1 MLTSDV
7 VEMTR
12 IQNWGVSP
20 TAGAA
25 VLAMLLW
32 LASSSI
38 AVASGRPPRAE
49 TNREVAT
56 ALARRLLA
64 AAILPSSEGSS
75 GLTLQAQAPAP
86 ELDQPMDPIGS
97 DDLIDI
103 HRFWASSLSAADFV
117 AFALAHRP
125 AGTKLTEGS
134 TAPPLPTRSR
144 T

>member
-1 MLTSDV
+1 M
-7 VEMTR
+7 
-12 IQNWGVSP
+12 
-20 TAGAA
+20 
-25 VLAMLLW
+25 LAMLLW

-56 ALARRLLA
+56 ALARRLLD

-117 AFALAHRP
+117 AFALAHPP
-125 AGTKLTEGS
+125 AGTKLTEGQYGS
-134 TAPPLPTRSR
+134 TFANQCR